1 MLHEHGG
8 MMHTAA
14 AIAAGINP
22 WTLHALVEAG
32 AVERVARGLYRLAEA
47 EPMRAPDLATVAA
60 KAPQAVVCLISALD
74 WHGLTT
80 QIPHQVH
87 VALRRSAH
95 KPRLSYPPLRVY
107 WFTEPCYSAGIEA
120 HEVDGVP
127 VRVYS
132 PEKTLADCFKFRRE
146 VGLDTALEA
155 LRLYAA
161 RRPVRIEALFKFA
174 QLCRVR
180 SVMRPYLEA
189 LL

>member
-1 MLHEHGG
+1 
-8 MMHTAA
+8 
-14 AIAAGINP
+14 
-22 WTLHALVEAG
+22 
-32 AVERVARGLYRLAEA
+32 
-47 EPMRAPDLATVAA
+47 
-60 KAPQAVVCLISALD
+60 VCLISALD

-80 QIPHQVH
+80 QIPHEVH

-107 WFTEPCYSAGIEA
+107 WVTEPCYSAGIEV
-120 HEVDGVP
+120 HEVDGVA
-127 VRVYS
+127 VRIYG

-146 VGLDTALEA
+146 VGLDTALEG
-155 LRLYAA
+155 LRLYAE
-161 RRPVRIEALFKFA
+161 RRPVRTEALFEFA

>member
-1 MLHEHGG
+1 MLRS
-8 MMHTAA
+8 AA

-22 WTLHALVEAG
+22 WTLHALVETG
-32 AVERVARGLYRLAEA
+32 AIERVARGLYRLTEA

-60 KAPQAVVCLISALD
+60 KVPQAVVCLISALD

-80 QIPHQVH
+80 QIPHEVH

-107 WFTEPCYSAGIEA
+107 WVTEPCYSAGIEV
-120 HEVDGVP
+120 HEVDGVA
-127 VRVYS
+127 VRIYG

-146 VGLDTALEA
+146 VGLDTALEG
-155 LRLYAA
+155 LWLYAE
-161 RRPVRIEALFKFA
+161 RRPVRTEALFEFA

-180 SVMRPYLEA
+180 NVMRPYLEA